1 MNTAL
6 FRVLQLVFESYATF
20 IDRDSGDLG
29 RYLDK
34 KAESGKEEVNQNS
47 WKDRSKQAKSTVYYY
62 CEFRLASAFPLP
74 VFPPRCELGLRMVS
88 QDFPILIIHS
98 IIRSYVRDGKM
109 S

>member
-47 WKDRSKQAKSTVYYY
+47 WKDRSKQAKSLLRVPIG
-62 CEFRLASAFPLP
+62 FRFPTSSFSTK
-74 VFPPRCELGLRMVS
+74 V
-88 QDFPILIIHS
+88 
-98 IIRSYVRDGKM
+98 
-109 S
+109 